1 MKFLKVALLV
11 LVSMT
16 ISLGSFARN
25 NEKKTKTA
33 EEVYATIATLDQ
45 YDEEFIKAEI
55 KSLPTPE
62 RVKLAKMSVKE
73 TRRAIEAGEE
83 ASVGY
88 YILAIFIPPLAVG
101 LNNGVG
107 KEFWID
113 LVLTILCW
121 LPGIIYAFI
130 VL

>member
-1 MKFLKVALLV
+1 MSLA
-11 LVSMT
+11 VSF
-16 ISLGSFARN
+16 GAYA
-25 NEKKTKTA
+25 KKDVKKAKTA
-33 EEVYATIATLDQ
+33 EEVWENVAALDQ
-45 YDEEFIKAEI
+45 YDEDFIKAEI

-62 RVKLAKMSVKE
+62 RVKLAKMSVKDARQAAE
-73 TRRAIEAGEE
+73 MGKD

-101 LNNGVG
+101 LSNGVG

>member
-1 MKFLKVALLV
+1 MRLLKIVLLV
-11 LVSMT
+11 VVAMAVSY
-16 ISLGSFARN
+16 SSFA
-25 NEKKTKTA
+25 KKGVVKGKTA
-33 EEVYATIATLDQ
+33 EEVWANVAALDQ
-45 YDEEFIKAEI
+45 YDEEYITAEV

-62 RVKLAKMSVKE
+62 RIKLAKMSVKDARE
-73 TRRAIEAGEE
+73 AAEAGEV

-113 LVLTILCW
+113 LLLTILGW

>member
-1 MKFLKVALLV
+1 MRFVKIALLV
-11 LVSMT
+11 LMSLAVSY
-16 ISLGSFARN
+16 GAYAKKDV
-25 NEKKTKTA
+25 KKTKTA
-33 EEVYATIATLDQ
+33 EEVWANVEALDQ
-45 YDEEFIKAEI
+45 FDEEFIKGEI

-62 RVKLAKMSVKE
+62 RVKLAKMSVKD
-73 TRRAIEAGEE
+73 TKRAIEAGET
-83 ASVGY
+83 ASVGM

-113 LVLTILCW
+113 LILTIIGW

>member
-1 MKFLKVALLV
+1 MRFVKIALLV
-11 LVSMT
+11 LMSLA
-16 ISLGSFARN
+16 ISYGTYAR
-25 NEKKTKTA
+25 KGVDKTKTA
-33 EEVYATIATLDQ
+33 EQVWANVEALDQ
-45 YDEEFIKAEI
+45 YDEDFIKAEI

-62 RVKLAKMSVKE
+62 RVKLAKMSVKD
-73 TRRAIEAGEE
+73 TKRAIEAGET
-83 ASVGY
+83 ASVGM

-113 LVLTILCW
+113 LILTIIGW

>member
-1 MKFLKVALLV
+1 MRLLKIALLV
-11 LVSMT
+11 IVAMAVSY
-16 ISLGSFARN
+16 SSYA
-25 NEKKTKTA
+25 KKGVVKGKTA
-33 EEVYATIATLDQ
+33 EEVWANVAALEQ
-45 YDEEFIKAEI
+45 YDEEYITAEV

-62 RVKLAKMSVKE
+62 RVKLAKMSVKDARE
-73 TRRAIEAGEE
+73 AALAGET